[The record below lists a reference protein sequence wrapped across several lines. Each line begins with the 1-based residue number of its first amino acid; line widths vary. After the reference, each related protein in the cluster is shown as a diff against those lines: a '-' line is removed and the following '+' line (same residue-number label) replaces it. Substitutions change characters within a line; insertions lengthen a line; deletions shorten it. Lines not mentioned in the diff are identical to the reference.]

1 MHIVINIDTIFVFLN
16 TYTIFK
22 PFYVLL
28 MAIVLIFCD
37 ILATK
42 FYERVVDVT
51 VKNNEFAQF
60 MMAGLITVIMII
72 FNIMFIYV
80 TCKPLI

>member
-1 MHIVINIDTIFVFLN
+1 MHIVINIDTIFAFLN

-42 FYERVVDVT
+42 FYERVVDAT